1 MAIFEISSSWT
12 LALGRTL
19 VHSIWV
25 GLIILGVLKLS
36 FLWIP
41 ARMAGHRYRLAS
53 AALLLYA
60 GVFVALFSLLYE
72 PSQAIGEKLTVAAAI
87 KMTDFPELKIQGR
100 WHRPVWCYCTW
111 LYFIGI
117 TISMIRFAVSIS
129 FMQSIRRSSRPVRGA
144 WLARFN
150 EFRERAGI
158 GARIRLLVSGR
169 TDTPLLAG
177 ILRPVI
183 IVPAGMLTLLP
194 FEQVEAILMH
204 ELFHLKRFD
213 HLVNI
218 LQRVAEVLFFYNP
231 AVWSISGTIRK
242 ERENCCDDLVL
253 GGCSRPLDYARALY
267 QLALEQRGAFLV
279 FPAATG
285 SGSGHLKTRILR
297 MLNPTAMKTNIR
309 EKISALLLLIAGVII
324 VTVITG
330 FSSAFS
336 IIQYKGAPGLD
347 SRTGAVPG
355 PARIVSPDPGQAVMP
370 AHGPA
375 PLPFSLPDPGP
386 AVMPAHGPAPLP
398 FALPDPGP
406 LSQPSV
412 RSDSLPGPEGATT
425 EGMEFEKEEIRKEI
439 EAAMAEIDVKKIR
452 EEVAKAMAG
461 IDWEK
466 IRKEVEGAKLEA
478 LKELEEIDWEEI
490 RKEVEGAKLEALKE
504 LEEIDWEEIRN
515 EMAGV
520 KLQIDSLM
528 QDLDLDFDFDLNVD
542 TVKHHQEDR
551 DGNAG
556 GD

>member
-355 PARIVSPDPGQAVMP
+355 PARIVSPDPG
-370 AHGPA
+370 
-375 PLPFSLPDPGP
+375 P

-490 RKEVEGAKLEALKE
+490 R
-504 LEEIDWEEIRN
+504 N